1 MQGSPGLS
9 GSSNMREGGKK
20 HGATGLEANEATL
33 IEVKTRRLDETAA
46 NKSAPRI
53 RQLPAKPT
61 GADEWKERGNALF
74 KKGNWAAAQ
83 EAYTK

>member
-1 MQGSPGLS
+1 MQDSPGLS

-33 IEVKTRRLDETAA
+33 SEVKTRRLDETA
-46 NKSAPRI
+46 NNSAPPI

-83 EAYTK
+83 DAYTK